1 MDEGSKP
8 PEQTPSLPP
17 VAHKLV
23 PTAEKSNFPPP
34 PVTMSHRE
42 NFPTHVPSSSK
53 SDPKG
58 DNVLQISPTV
68 HTTPKPNAL
77 PEMAITPTVAHQA
90 SDDSTQS
97 GGQESST
104 PESSSGSD
112 FHPKLPI
119 LRLKKT
125 GGGEDDESATFEKQ
139 DTSKNDSYCWVCH
152 DGGDVLCCDKC
163 ARVFHV
169 QCSGLNKAPEG
180 EEDWFCPVCKVGEG
194 KGEVGG

>member
-1 MDEGSKP
+1 MKFVFVTRVALCKFLYSFITRVVFLLHRTMDEGSKP

-104 PESSSGSD
+104 PESSSG
-112 FHPKLPI
+112 
-119 LRLKKT
+119 
-125 GGGEDDESATFEKQ
+125 
-139 DTSKNDSYCWVCH
+139 
-152 DGGDVLCCDKC
+152 
-163 ARVFHV
+163 
-169 QCSGLNKAPEG
+169 
-180 EEDWFCPVCKVGEG
+180 
-194 KGEVGG
+194 

>member
-77 PEMAITPTVAHQA
+77 PEMAITPTIAHQA
-90 SDDSTQS
+90 SDDSTRS
-97 GGQESST
+97 GGQESSD
-104 PESSSGSD
+104 SRVIIWVSLLVGL
-112 FHPKLPI
+112 HI
-119 LRLKKT
+119 LRCVAIK
-125 GGGEDDESATFEKQ
+125 
-139 DTSKNDSYCWVCH
+139 VCT
-152 DGGDVLCCDKC
+152 
-163 ARVFHV
+163 
-169 QCSGLNKAPEG
+169 
-180 EEDWFCPVCKVGEG
+180 
-194 KGEVGG
+194 